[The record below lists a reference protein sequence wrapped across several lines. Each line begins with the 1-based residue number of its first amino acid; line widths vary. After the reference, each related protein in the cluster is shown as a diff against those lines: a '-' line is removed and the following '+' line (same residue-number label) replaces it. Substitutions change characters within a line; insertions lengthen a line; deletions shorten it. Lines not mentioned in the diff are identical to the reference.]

1 MDSAQSDN
9 RKKQTDEN
17 DAFLQLGFVLAC
29 EYDSFFIIKT
39 KDNSYIQYCPDRWRK
54 MLLKRGV
61 QGYLI
66 KNGTHGQCTI
76 TNVAVKGG
84 GRDGFTQCVCDYSF
98 TDNYGQ
104 MHTGK
109 HTFLPNKRISIGNY
123 FPVIYAEKNGK
134 MLSDIIE

>member
-54 MLLKRGV
+54 MLLKRGE
-61 QGYLI
+61 GADFMEAMRNL
-66 KNGTHGQCTI
+66 CDSC
-76 TNVAVKGG
+76 VAKEDRADFSSCSAG
-84 GRDGFTQCVCDYSF
+84 
-98 TDNYGQ
+98 
-104 MHTGK
+104 
-109 HTFLPNKRISIGNY
+109 SICWSPFSGMR
-123 FPVIYAEKNGK
+123 PLRR
-134 MLSDIIE
+134 M